1 MEHKGGQA
9 ASGLRWSSL
18 TVIAVL
24 IAILIAAPV
33 LSVFW
38 ATVLSFLTSFLH
50 RKCALL
56 PRDLFSN
63 PQGVGRTF
71 MGSGLVRALEGGS
84 IGMLN
89 VGTTCAGAGLIV
101 GVVTLTGLGLKFSS
115 IILTY
120 AGGSLLLTA
129 IYTGLI
135 VWIIGLAVPVTAS
148 YIISAV
154 IAAPA
159 LIKLGVP
166 DYAAHMFIFYYA
178 VLSEVSP
185 PTALSPFAAAAITGG
200 DPYRTTLQSWKYTM
214 PAFLVTIRC
223 THRVGLLL
231 TGLLLVTLALP
242 FITYAPNRLLSGE
255 GRGLWQ
261 VMPWLAGVQLAAALA
276 GMLLCWLPGR
286 IVPFLHLLLAELLFP
301 LLIWGSGQAALELSR
316 HGSPL
321 ARTSPGSGL
330 WLSLA
335 LCLLLASE
343 AIRHL
348 TVRPLWRWL
357 LNAQVWL
364 LPIILLAIGALDQL
378 SLLKEYA
385 NRQEVFDDA
394 LRQHLLLLFGTLLP
408 GLLIGLPLG
417 VWLWRRPRW
426 QAPAFTALNV
436 IQTIPS
442 VALFGLLIAPL
453 AGLARYFPTLGELG
467 VSGTGVAPALI
478 ALTLYALLPLVR
490 GVVTGLQQVP
500 QDALESATAMGM
512 SAGQRFRQVQ
522 LPLAMPVLLR
532 SLRVVSVQTVGMAV
546 VAALIGA
553 GGFGALVFQGLLSSA
568 LDLVLLGVVPT
579 IALAVVV
586 DALFALW
593 GAWLKGEAND

>member
-1 MEHKGGQA
+1 M
-9 ASGLRWSSL
+9 
-18 TVIAVL
+18 
-24 IAILIAAPV
+24 
-33 LSVFW
+33 
-38 ATVLSFLTSFLH
+38 
-50 RKCALL
+50 
-56 PRDLFSN
+56 
-63 PQGVGRTF
+63 
-71 MGSGLVRALEGGS
+71 
-84 IGMLN
+84 
-89 VGTTCAGAGLIV
+89 
-101 GVVTLTGLGLKFSS
+101 
-115 IILTY
+115 
-120 AGGSLLLTA
+120 
-129 IYTGLI
+129 
-135 VWIIGLAVPVTAS
+135 
-148 YIISAV
+148 
-154 IAAPA
+154 
-159 LIKLGVP
+159 
-166 DYAAHMFIFYYA
+166 
-178 VLSEVSP
+178 
-185 PTALSPFAAAAITGG
+185 
-200 DPYRTTLQSWKYTM
+200 
-214 PAFLVTIRC
+214 TIRC

-261 VMPWLAGVQLAAALA
+261 VMPARRRSAGGGPCRDAALLAA
-276 GMLLCWLPGR
+276 GR
-286 IVPFLHLLLAELLFP
+286 AAPLLHLLLAELLFP
-301 LLIWGSGQAALELSR
+301 LLIWGSAAALELSR

-442 VALFGLLIAPL
+442 VALL
-453 AGLARYFPTLGELG
+453 AC
-467 VSGTGVAPALI
+467 
-478 ALTLYALLPLVR
+478 
-490 GVVTGLQQVP
+490 
-500 QDALESATAMGM
+500 
-512 SAGQRFRQVQ
+512 
-522 LPLAMPVLLR
+522 
-532 SLRVVSVQTVGMAV
+532 
-546 VAALIGA
+546 
-553 GGFGALVFQGLLSSA
+553 
-568 LDLVLLGVVPT
+568 
-579 IALAVVV
+579 
-586 DALFALW
+586 
-593 GAWLKGEAND
+593 

>member
-1 MEHKGGQA
+1 MLAAGQGRA
-9 ASGLRWSSL
+9 ASPP
-18 TVIAVL
+18 
-24 IAILIAAPV
+24 AA
-33 LSVFW
+33 
-38 ATVLSFLTSFLH
+38 
-50 RKCALL
+50 
-56 PRDLFSN
+56 
-63 PQGVGRTF
+63 GRT
-71 MGSGLVRALEGGS
+71 
-84 IGMLN
+84 
-89 VGTTCAGAGLIV
+89 
-101 GVVTLTGLGLKFSS
+101 
-115 IILTY
+115 
-120 AGGSLLLTA
+120 
-129 IYTGLI
+129 
-135 VWIIGLAVPVTAS
+135 
-148 YIISAV
+148 
-154 IAAPA
+154 
-159 LIKLGVP
+159 
-166 DYAAHMFIFYYA
+166 
-178 VLSEVSP
+178 
-185 PTALSPFAAAAITGG
+185 
-200 DPYRTTLQSWKYTM
+200 
-214 PAFLVTIRC
+214 
-223 THRVGLLL
+223 
-231 TGLLLVTLALP
+231 ALP
-242 FITYAPNRLLSGE
+242 
-255 GRGLWQ
+255 
-261 VMPWLAGVQLAAALA
+261 AAYL
-276 GMLLCWLPGR
+276 
-286 IVPFLHLLLAELLFP
+286 
-301 LLIWGSGQAALELSR
+301 GQRRAALELSR

-478 ALTLYALLPLVR
+478 ALTLCATAAGAR
-490 GVVTGLQQVP
+490 VVTGLQQVP
-500 QDALESATAMGM
+500 QDAPESATAIGM

-579 IALAVVV
+579 IARR
-586 DALFALW
+586 W
-593 GAWLKGEAND
+593 WWMPCSPCGARLKGEAND

>member
-1 MEHKGGQA
+1 M
-9 ASGLRWSSL
+9 
-18 TVIAVL
+18 
-24 IAILIAAPV
+24 
-33 LSVFW
+33 
-38 ATVLSFLTSFLH
+38 
-50 RKCALL
+50 
-56 PRDLFSN
+56 
-63 PQGVGRTF
+63 
-71 MGSGLVRALEGGS
+71 
-84 IGMLN
+84 
-89 VGTTCAGAGLIV
+89 
-101 GVVTLTGLGLKFSS
+101 
-115 IILTY
+115 
-120 AGGSLLLTA
+120 
-129 IYTGLI
+129 
-135 VWIIGLAVPVTAS
+135 
-148 YIISAV
+148 
-154 IAAPA
+154 
-159 LIKLGVP
+159 
-166 DYAAHMFIFYYA
+166 
-178 VLSEVSP
+178 
-185 PTALSPFAAAAITGG
+185 
-200 DPYRTTLQSWKYTM
+200 
-214 PAFLVTIRC
+214 TIRC

-242 FITYAPNRLLSGE
+242 FVTYAPNRLLSGE

-261 VMPWLAGVQLAAALA
+261 ALPWLAGVQLAAALA

-286 IVPFLHLLLAELLFP
+286 VVPFLHLLLAELLFP

-316 HGSPL
+316 HGSP
-321 ARTSPGSGL
+321 
-330 WLSLA
+330 LA